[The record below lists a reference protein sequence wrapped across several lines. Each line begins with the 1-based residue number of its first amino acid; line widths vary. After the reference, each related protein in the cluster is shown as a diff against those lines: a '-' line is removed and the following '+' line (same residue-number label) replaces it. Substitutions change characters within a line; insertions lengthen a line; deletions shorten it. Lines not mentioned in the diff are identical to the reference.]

1 MTTEPAN
8 PLEVRM
14 ARLEGSYEQINL
26 RLTSLEGGLNR
37 LEDKLEARF
46 NHLEANMN
54 RLEDKLEARF
64 SHLEGDMNRL
74 EDKLETRFSHL
85 DRKLD
90 VRFNVLAWLS
100 GGLGFVI
107 VVLQV
112 LTTLDIL

>member
-37 LEDKLEARF
+37 LEDKLETRF
-46 NHLEANMN
+46 SHLEGNIN
-54 RLEDKLEARF
+54 RLEDKLESRF
-64 SHLEGDMNRL
+64 DR
-74 EDKLETRFSHL
+74 L
-85 DRKLD
+85 DRKID

-112 LTTLDIL
+112 LTTLDVL

>member
-1 MTTEPAN
+1 
-8 PLEVRM
+8 M

-37 LEDKLEARF
+37 LEDKLESRF
-46 NHLEANMN
+46 SHLEGNMN
-54 RLEDKLEARF
+54 RLEDKLESRF
-64 SHLEGDMNRL
+64 DR
-74 EDKLETRFSHL
+74 L
-85 DRKLD
+85 DRKID

-112 LTTLDIL
+112 LTTLDVL

>member
-1 MTTEPAN
+1 
-8 PLEVRM
+8 M

-46 NHLEANMN
+46 SHLEGNMN
-54 RLEDKLEARF
+54 RLEDKLESRF
-64 SHLEGDMNRL
+64 DR
-74 EDKLETRFSHL
+74 L
-85 DRKLD
+85 DRKID

-112 LTTLDIL
+112 LTTLDVL

>member
-37 LEDKLEARF
+37 LEDKLESRF
-46 NHLEANMN
+46 N
-54 RLEDKLEARF
+54 R
-64 SHLEGDMNRL
+64 
-74 EDKLETRFSHL
+74 L

-90 VRFNVLAWLS
+90 ARFNVLAWLS

>member
-1 MTTEPAN
+1 
-8 PLEVRM
+8 M

-37 LEDKLEARF
+37 LEDKLEFRF
-46 NHLEANMN
+46 NHLEAN
-54 RLEDKLEARF
+54 
-64 SHLEGDMNRL
+64 MNRL

>member
-14 ARLEGSYEQINL
+14 ARPEGSYGQINL
-26 RLTSLEGGLNR
+26 RLTSLEGGL
-37 LEDKLEARF
+37 
-46 NHLEANMN
+46 
-54 RLEDKLEARF
+54 
-64 SHLEGDMNRL
+64 NRL

-90 VRFNVLAWLS
+90 VRFNMLAWPS

-112 LTTLDIL
+112 LTTLNVL

>member
-1 MTTEPAN
+1 MTTEPVN

-14 ARLEGSYEQINL
+14 ARLEGSYEQTNL

-37 LEDKLEARF
+37 LEDKLEFRF
-46 NHLEANMN
+46 NHLEAN
-54 RLEDKLEARF
+54 
-64 SHLEGDMNRL
+64 MNRL

>member
-46 NHLEANMN
+46 SHLEGNMN
-54 RLEDKLEARF
+54 RLEDKLESRF
-64 SHLEGDMNRL
+64 DR
-74 EDKLETRFSHL
+74 L
-85 DRKLD
+85 DRKID

-112 LTTLDIL
+112 LTTLDVL

>member
-1 MTTEPAN
+1 
-8 PLEVRM
+8 M

-37 LEDKLEARF
+37 LEDKLEFRF

-54 RLEDKLEARF
+54 RLEDKLEPRFSHLGF

-90 VRFNVLAWLS
+90 VRFNVLAGLS